1 MRLGDNQTRRQ
12 KNFELS
18 TRADGAPLVFDDNSS
33 NDGTH
38 SANCAKVWLGAA
50 LISAEGTSGKVVALV
65 IGNLYSFVWGYTFS
79 CITWGNTGDSTD
91 HYQSN
96 QHPQKTAN
104 KTT

>member
-38 SANCAKVWLGAA
+38 SANCAKV
-50 LISAEGTSGKVVALV
+50 
-65 IGNLYSFVWGYTFS
+65 
-79 CITWGNTGDSTD
+79 
-91 HYQSN
+91 
-96 QHPQKTAN
+96 
-104 KTT
+104 